1 MTFLNGQQALLAAAA
16 LIPAV
21 LLLYFLKLRR
31 RPVRV
36 SSALFWPKAS
46 GDSQANS
53 PFRWPRPSW
62 LLALH
67 LLLAATLLL
76 AFARPVSEG
85 GPGDRRL
92 VILIDRSASMSARDV
107 PGGPT
112 RLERARQEAIRMVDR
127 AGRSATPRD
136 IAVIAFAHEAEALTA
151 FTSSRG
157 ALRSAIDSIKPTDQP
172 GNLGAALR
180 LAETLARPDGP
191 AEPASETEEPAAQAA
206 VVLLGDGSYADQSGP
221 APLAVRFERIGPG
234 ENQPR
239 PFNAGIL
246 TIGALRDEV
255 DPAVV
260 RVLVTIATTGEPAA
274 PLPLVLLLN
283 GEVVERRAYTPPAAA
298 GDDARRFAA
307 VGSTTFR
314 ALCPAGGVLTVAL
327 AGEDALGADN
337 AASVVMR
344 RPAAPVIWLVEP
356 APENAAPDA
365 PPSPDSAATLL
376 LTDVMRELRPRAF
389 EVLSGAEYA
398 RRAAAGTIGA
408 DLVVFDR
415 VAPAAFPA
423 CPTISIGVWP
433 DVEGVRSEPAA
444 PETLPVI
451 LWDRA
456 HPVLRDVSL
465 DTLLINSAAP
475 LDISTRNATP
485 IAHVAD
491 GPVMV
496 VVRDGRHERL
506 LLSFTLARS
515 NWPLQASFPVFL
527 ANAVEHLTLRAGG
540 ASGLAFRTTEPV
552 SIETPRGVREVELN
566 GPMRAVAAPRTAMD
580 TEAGRAV
587 AGVIPLAGLYTP
599 RPALEDTPAVAVNL
613 TDAEESALLSPEQ
626 PTAAG
631 APLPGSQ
638 AGGEDREW
646 WPMLVALAMLLLCV
660 EWAVYAARTRA

>member
-1 MTFLNGQQALLAAAA
+1 M
-16 LIPAV
+16 

-180 LAETLARPDGP
+180 LAETLARPDGRPSRHRKPKSQRHRPRWFCWATARTRTSRAPRRLLSGSSASVLARTSRGRSTRAFSPSAPCAMKWTPPWCACSSRSRPP
-191 AEPASETEEPAAQAA
+191 A
-206 VVLLGDGSYADQSGP
+206 
-221 APLAVRFERIGPG
+221 
-234 ENQPR
+234 NPR
-239 PFNAGIL
+239 PRCRWCFSSTAKL
-246 TIGALRDEV
+246 SS
-255 DPAVV
+255 
-260 RVLVTIATTGEPAA
+260 AA
-274 PLPLVLLLN
+274 PIRP
-283 GEVVERRAYTPPAAA
+283 RRGGRRCA
-298 GDDARRFAA
+298 RFAA

-314 ALCPAGGVLTVAL
+314 TLCPAGGVLTVAL

-444 PETLPVI
+444 QETLPVI

-475 LDISTRNATP
+475 LDLSSRNATP